1 MLKNPWQA
9 VRLIAS
15 QTAVREAVVRNSEMK
30 STVVINDLNI
40 LKTTWS
46 LYVTRASSTSVTIR
60 VVSTPSIFES
70 NCLPRPESELI

>member
-46 LYVTRASSTSVTIR
+46 VHVTTTRASSMNSWPNG
-60 VVSTPSIFES
+60 S
-70 NCLPRPESELI
+70 L

>member
-46 LYVTRASSTSVTIR
+46 VHVATRASSMNSWPNG
-60 VVSTPSIFES
+60 S
-70 NCLPRPESELI
+70 L

>member
-40 LKTTWS
+40 LKTMWS
-46 LYVTRASSTSVTIR
+46 I
-60 VVSTPSIFES
+60 
-70 NCLPRPESELI
+70 

>member
-15 QTAVREAVVRNSEMK
+15 QTAVREAVVRNSELK

-46 LYVTRASSTSVTIR
+46 VHVTTRASSMNSWPNG
-60 VVSTPSIFES
+60 S
-70 NCLPRPESELI
+70 L